1 MVPPTVGFTSNLR
14 LFVHLSNFLY
24 HTYMLSPTLPAD
36 EIAFLDALPQHLMQ
50 ARLAMLHRA
59 GWSLSTIGRSFNP
72 PKPKT
77 TIHFWIKNSINDPSL
92 SRRAVPAPPLS
103 ITAAVPTPRAPR
115 TRSISPRVPPD
126 LRPRLRELGTLA
138 RRYRAKTPSS
148 SPLAQ
153 ANRELTDLALTL
165 RSRGVST
172 ADIADA
178 AGVSYRAMA
187 RRIALGSAAKKKQ
200 RNEARP

>member
-1 MVPPTVGFTSNLR
+1 
-14 LFVHLSNFLY
+14 
-24 HTYMLSPTLPAD
+24 MLSPTLPPD
-36 EIAFLDALPQHLMQ
+36 EIAFLEALPQHLMQ
-50 ARLAMLHRA
+50 ARLAMLHKA
-59 GWSLSTIGRSFNP
+59 GWSLSILGRSFNP
-72 PKPKT
+72 PRPKT
-77 TIHFWIKNSINDPSL
+77 TIHFWIRNSVSDPSL
-92 SRRAVPAPPLS
+92 SRRAVPTPPLT
-103 ITAAVPTPRAPR
+103 ITAAVPTQRAPR

-138 RRYRAKTPSS
+138 RRYRAKTPAN

-153 ANRELTDLALTL
+153 ANRELTDLALKL

-187 RRIALGSAAKKKQ
+187 RRIALASPPRQETAHA
-200 RNEARP
+200 